1 MTEISQ
7 KVEVK
12 KDDKLKD
19 VDDVVEKEYKV
30 EIVWS
35 SVVITVLL
43 HLAAFY
49 GIFLPK
55 QWKTVAFG

>member
-1 MTEISQ
+1 MTEITE
-7 KVEVK
+7 KVVVK
-12 KDDKLKD
+12 NDKLEVVK
-19 VDDVVEKEYKV
+19 DVVEKEYKM

-35 SVVITVLL
+35 SVVINALL
-43 HLAAFY
+43 HLAAIY